1 MKGFFWMP
9 FPPGPLLIGT
19 LESRT
24 AHVLL
29 CFIIPILWNYYSPG
43 VSLQL
48 AKGDSRE
55 RTHDLQSP
63 TYLLTLSSLW
73 QPGVCVCVCA
83 SHSLCVCWFCFGFF
97 LFVCL
102 FVVIKPENPY
112 FASRPWLVSQVALFH
127 DPILGNRFLF
137 CLCFAATLKLHQERQ
152 WHRWCAVI
160 RKPGSAWLTVPTFSS
175 VLSFFLSWVSK
186 TQPNHWTKR
195 MTSTWLAT

>member
-83 SHSLCVCWFCFGFF
+83 SHSLCVCWFLFWFF
-97 LFVCL
+97 FVCL
-102 FVVIKPENPY
+102 FVCCYKTRKSLLRLPPL
-112 FASRPWLVSQVALFH
+112 ARVSSCFVSWPNIGESIFVLFMFCSHTQITSGTPVAQVVCSNKKA
-127 DPILGNRFLF
+127 
-137 CLCFAATLKLHQERQ
+137 
-152 WHRWCAVI
+152 
-160 RKPGSAWLTVPTFSS
+160 RKRLIDRTDFFKC
-175 VLSFFLSWVSK
+175 SFFLSFLGFEDP
-186 TQPNHWTKR
+186 T
-195 MTSTWLAT
+195 